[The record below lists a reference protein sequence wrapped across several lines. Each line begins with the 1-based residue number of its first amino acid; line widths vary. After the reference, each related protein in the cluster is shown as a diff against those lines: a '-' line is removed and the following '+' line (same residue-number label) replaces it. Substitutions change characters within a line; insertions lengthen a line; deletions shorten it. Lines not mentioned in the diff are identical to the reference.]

1 MPKDFFSDD
10 LSKVSFLNDSLQSFF
25 ELTDEPTIPKK
36 LKLRVTKLKEMLL
49 KEYDF
54 KPRMTLEERLMQ
66 QVKIEDNED
75 LPVIVNENEEF
86 ISF

>member
-1 MPKDFFSDD
+1 M
-10 LSKVSFLNDSLQSFF
+10 
-25 ELTDEPTIPKK
+25 
-36 LKLRVTKLKEMLL
+36 TKLKEMLL

-86 ISF
+86 ISFWVWKRYMINEIN